1 MEEIKTRLEEK
12 NSILSAEQKRQISNK
27 LVFIQLS
34 ADKMVAEKA
43 EIYKLVKEIKDIL
56 NEA

>member
-1 MEEIKTRLEEK
+1 MEEIKTQLEEK

-34 ADKMVAEKA
+34 ADKMAAEKA

>member
-1 MEEIKTRLEEK
+1 MEEIKTQLEEK

-34 ADKMVAEKA
+34 R
-43 EIYKLVKEIKDIL
+43 
-56 NEA
+56 

>member
-1 MEEIKTRLEEK
+1 MEEIKTQLEEK

-34 ADKMVAEKA
+34 VDKMAAEKS
-43 EIYKLVKEIKDIL
+43 
-56 NEA
+56 

>member
-1 MEEIKTRLEEK
+1 MEEIKTQLEEK

-34 ADKMVAEKA
+34 ADKMAAEKA

-56 NEA
+56 DEA

>member
-1 MEEIKTRLEEK
+1 MEEIKTQLEEK

-34 ADKMVAEKA
+34 ADKMAAEKR

-56 NEA
+56 NEV